1 MNTDLSFTGL
11 GHRLISFHK
20 ASIANVI
27 IESLDE
33 IHSCLLRILMWN
45 YRSKVNY
52 LCVKLRVHFRA
63 FRKKLQEV
71 VLAVLSGPSDELITH
86 TNDVTVTIYVN
97 IN

>member
-1 MNTDLSFTGL
+1 MITHISTTSFTGL

-45 YRSKVNY
+45 YQSKVNY
-52 LCVKLRVHFRA
+52 LCVKLRVHFR
-63 FRKKLQEV
+63 
-71 VLAVLSGPSDELITH
+71 VLVCGGKRLLSNFHQIF
-86 TNDVTVTIYVN
+86 IK
-97 IN
+97 

>member
-1 MNTDLSFTGL
+1 MITHISTTSFTGL

-45 YRSKVNY
+45 YQSKVNY
-52 LCVKLRVHFRA
+52 LCVKLRVHFRV

-71 VLAVLSGPSDELITH
+71 VLAVLSGPSYL
-86 TNDVTVTIYVN
+86 NFKFS
-97 IN
+97 

>member
-1 MNTDLSFTGL
+1 MITHISTTSFTGL

-52 LCVKLRVHFRA
+52 LCVKLRVHFRV

-71 VLAVLSGPSDELITH
+71 VLAVLSGPS
-86 TNDVTVTIYVN
+86 Y
-97 IN
+97 